1 MNMKKRGFTFV
12 ELLIVIAI
20 IAILAAIGIFT
31 YNGIKQKAYDAKVDT
46 ALGQIEKAV
55 RTYTTKGN
63 VIRLRTY
70 DVNRFYA
77 EPTSGRV
84 ENGITVYQ
92 GGGLGRELARQ
103 GFLPSDL
110 GDSLKK
116 NAPKR
121 DLYLKNDIRLIH
133 CGKSK
138 LFVVIEAYSGTQ
150 ESAFKNKINDLNCS
164 WKTEIDWREE
174 NGLSAP
180 GAWGTGGGVYRDQPY
195 YKYAEIDL

>member
-84 ENGITVYQ
+84 RTASQFIKV
-92 GGGLGRELARQ
+92 A
-103 GFLPSDL
+103 D
-110 GDSLKK
+110 
-116 NAPKR
+116 
-121 DLYLKNDIRLIH
+121 
-133 CGKSK
+133 
-138 LFVVIEAYSGTQ
+138 
-150 ESAFKNKINDLNCS
+150 
-164 WKTEIDWREE
+164 
-174 NGLSAP
+174 
-180 GAWGTGGGVYRDQPY
+180 
-195 YKYAEIDL
+195 

>member
-1 MNMKKRGFTFV
+1 MKKRGFTFV

-20 IAILAAIGIFT
+20 IAILTAIGT
-31 YNGIKQKAYDAKVDT
+31 VVYSGIKQKAYDAKVDVT
-46 ALGQIEKAV
+46 LGQIEKAV
-55 RTYTTKGN
+55 RAYTTRGN
-63 VIRLRTY
+63 AIRLRTY

-77 EPTSGRV
+77 EPTSGRID
-84 ENGITVYQ
+84 NGVTVYQ

-103 GFLPSDL
+103 GLLSSDL
-110 GDSLKK
+110 GESLKS

-121 DLYLKNDIRLIH
+121 DLSLKNDIRLIH

-150 ESAFKNKINDLNCS
+150 ESAFKDKISDLNCA

-174 NGLSAP
+174 NGLPSP
-180 GAWGTGGGVYRDQPY
+180 SAWGTGGGVYRDQPY